1 LQEFFNNLPTAKLMR
16 DIAYLVITYCKMV
29 HNYFDTSEGS
39 IVNVHR
45 SGGFGLD
52 INYLHLGEGFFA
64 KVNWFKKCSQTKR
77 YWSYW
82 RDN

>member
-1 LQEFFNNLPTAKLMR
+1 MR
-16 DIAYLVITYCKMV
+16 GTAYLVITYCKMV
-29 HNYFDTSEGS
+29 HNYLDTSEGS

-64 KVNWFKKCSQTKR
+64 QVN
-77 YWSYW
+77 
-82 RDN
+82 